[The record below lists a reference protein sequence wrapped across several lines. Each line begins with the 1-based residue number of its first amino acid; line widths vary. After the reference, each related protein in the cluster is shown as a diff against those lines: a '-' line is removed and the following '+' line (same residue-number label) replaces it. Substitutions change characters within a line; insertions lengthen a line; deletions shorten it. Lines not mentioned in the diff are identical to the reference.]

1 MSRNAL
7 KVSAVV
13 LGLAIVGVLFAGL
26 DDLPRGLR
34 REIVQERRALA
45 ESRAKLE
52 AGRQDVARKVAA
64 EPVLFRADGTDT
76 ALTRRL
82 EAAGAMLAAVS
93 GEMTRLEA
101 LEKANRRVDAER
113 ARALLGQERRQR
125 AAAEAAAEAV
135 KQETARRSEIP
146 RRLPE
151 QVAAMERDYQA
162 ARGVDLAPVAAAVAR
177 AGGDWPAKRADL
189 ESRLA
194 GLRALAAESERTW
207 ESSAEARRRAAASDA
222 AHVDYAALLGAA
234 GAVKSAA
241 TDLPKRGEELKALA
255 GQLYTGWD
263 KVLVDMEER
272 GTGKAREYNQ
282 KIRTVRTRI
291 EDVESKK
298 SAITSEEQWTDVS
311 RETYLARRD
320 HLGMVIEHKSPGRY
334 DSETESVAQPAGF
347 AYVAPPSVRSN
358 QYGYWDRRDGRD
370 FWVFYGQ
377 YALLR
382 DLLFNRGYQ
391 PMPRYEYEQYRGY
404 AQRGQTYYGRDTS
417 AGTAAP
423 KYGSQGTATQER
435 YSGSTYARGGGF
447 KDSSYASRSGG
458 YRGSQYSTPAARSPG
473 GDTSPRTFG
482 RSAPDRPSAPA
493 ARAPAP
499 RAPERNY
506 RPPPRPMPRP
516 SAPSRPPARSFGRR
530 R

>member
-1 MSRNAL
+1 
-7 KVSAVV
+7 
-13 LGLAIVGVLFAGL
+13 
-26 DDLPRGLR
+26 
-34 REIVQERRALA
+34 
-45 ESRAKLE
+45 
-52 AGRQDVARKVAA
+52 
-64 EPVLFRADGTDT
+64 
-76 ALTRRL
+76 
-82 EAAGAMLAAVS
+82 
-93 GEMTRLEA
+93 
-101 LEKANRRVDAER
+101 
-113 ARALLGQERRQR
+113 
-125 AAAEAAAEAV
+125 
-135 KQETARRSEIP
+135 
-146 RRLPE
+146 
-151 QVAAMERDYQA
+151 
-162 ARGVDLAPVAAAVAR
+162 VAR
-177 AGGDWPAKRADL
+177 AGADWPAKRPDL

-194 GLRALAAESERTW
+194 GLRALAAEPERTW
-207 ESSAEARRRAAASDA
+207 QSSAEARRRAAASDA
-222 AHVDYAALLGAA
+222 AGVDYAALLGAA
-234 GAVKSAA
+234 GAVKAAA

-320 HLGMVIEHKSPGRY
+320 HLGMVVEHKSPGQY
-334 DSETESVAQPAGF
+334 DSEAESVAQPAGF

-382 DLLFNRGYQ
+382 DLLFNHGYQ
-391 PMPRYEYEQYRGY
+391 PLPRYEYEQYRGY

-417 AGTAAP
+417 AGGTAAP

-458 YRGSQYSTPAARSPG
+458 YRGSQYSTPGARTPG
-473 GDTSPRTFG
+473 GDASPRTFG
-482 RSAPDRPSAPA
+482 RTAPSRPSPPA
-493 ARAPAP
+493 ARA
-499 RAPERNY
+499 
-506 RPPPRPMPRP
+506 PRPMPRP
-516 SAPSRPPARSFGRR
+516 SAPRSFGRR